1 MVNRSQFRQ
10 SFWRGANHF
19 FKKLAQTHGN
29 TTLGSLITYH
39 DGSPLANCGGVD
51 DSDIRRSIISAN
63 YDAKYSTTAKN
74 HDNYSSSNN
83 IISFE
88 RTSSD

>member
-1 MVNRSQFRQ
+1 VR
-10 SFWRGANHF
+10 
-19 FKKLAQTHGN
+19 KEKLALHGN
-29 TTLGSLITYH
+29 TTWFLHHH

-74 HDNYSSSNN
+74 HDNYSSSSNN
-83 IISFE
+83 IINFE